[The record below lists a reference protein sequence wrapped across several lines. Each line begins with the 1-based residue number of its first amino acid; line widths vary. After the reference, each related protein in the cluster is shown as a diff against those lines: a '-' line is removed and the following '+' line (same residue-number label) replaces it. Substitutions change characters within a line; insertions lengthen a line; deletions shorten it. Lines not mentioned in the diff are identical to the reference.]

1 MPEAARRF
9 IVEGRVQGVFFRDS
23 TRRFAAPLGL
33 CGHAI
38 NLPDGTVEVKACG
51 SVDAIDK
58 LRRWLA
64 EGPPMARVNR
74 VTEFDESIFDS
85 GSFTTG

>member
-1 MPEAARRF
+1 MALTARRF

-23 TRRFAAPLGL
+23 TRRFAAPLDI

-51 SVDAIDK
+51 SKDAIDR

-64 EGPPMARVNR
+64 DGPPMADVAR
-74 VTEFDESIFDS
+74 VTEFDEAVFDS
-85 GSFTTG
+85 GGFTTG